1 MPVALQMQCIIYMDV
16 ISVHILIYNFIS
28 VHFIPQLVTFVLM
41 EVFDFWSL
49 EIWRPLPSNK
59 RHLRKYSLNYVSVH
73 LVEIDYISALIY
85 WTIKNISVAANL
97 IINFHVNLEP
107 QLCLL
112 WQCSGCVLCTAT
124 VTVCFLLFWLC
135 ACMVVIDDSGWSVLC
150 YDSQILSWHGGYM
163 LV

>member
-1 MPVALQMQCIIYMDV
+1 M
-16 ISVHILIYNFIS
+16 
-28 VHFIPQLVTFVLM
+28 HFIPQLVTFVLM

-49 EIWRPLPSNK
+49 EIWRPLPGNK
-59 RHLRKYSLNYVSVH
+59 RHLGKYKLNNVSVH

-112 WQCSGCVLCTAT
+112 WRCCGSVLCTAT
-124 VTVCFLLFWLC
+124 ATVPVFFLLFWQRVC
-135 ACMVVIDDSGWSVLC
+135 VVVIDNSGWGVLG
-150 YDSQILSWHGGYM
+150 YDTVNFCHDTEGTRWFKQNLFHI
-163 LV
+163 